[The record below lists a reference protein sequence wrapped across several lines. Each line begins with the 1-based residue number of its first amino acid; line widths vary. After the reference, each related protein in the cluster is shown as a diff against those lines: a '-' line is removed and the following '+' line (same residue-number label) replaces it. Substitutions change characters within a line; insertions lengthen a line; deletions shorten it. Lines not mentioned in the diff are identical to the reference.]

1 VEASWFDAATAYASL
16 DGHHS
21 NDFAPY
27 VFKTTDYGQTW
38 TSISSNL
45 PRGNVRSI
53 RQDPVNANL
62 LYAAT
67 EFGFYISLDD
77 GKAWQQFMPGLPV
90 GRVDEIVVHPRD
102 GDLIL
107 ASHGRGIYVMDDITS
122 LQQMAAP
129 TSDGKLFKPRDAVDW
144 KTDYRLGAR
153 LPGMKGFAGE
163 NAPRGTAIAY
173 TLPAAAP
180 AGQVLVTITNL
191 ASGAAVKTCVGT
203 GRAGLNRFQWEMR
216 GDAAPGGRGG
226 GTEAAPAGPTPCS
239 ADDGGGGRGGRG
251 GGGGGGGGI
260 NPGIYQVKV
269 TVAGREIGAE
279 TFSILEDIW
288 MK

>member
-1 VEASWFDAATAYASL
+1 
-16 DGHHS
+16 
-21 NDFAPY
+21 
-27 VFKTTDYGQTW
+27 
-38 TSISSNL
+38 
-45 PRGNVRSI
+45 
-53 RQDPVNANL
+53 
-62 LYAAT
+62 
-67 EFGFYISLDD
+67 
-77 GKAWQQFMPGLPV
+77 
-90 GRVDEIVVHPRD
+90 
-102 GDLIL
+102 
-107 ASHGRGIYVMDDITS
+107 
-122 LQQMAAP
+122 
-129 TSDGKLFKPRDAVDW
+129 VDW

-203 GRAGLNRFQWEMR
+203 GRAGLNRFQWEMT